1 MGNKRIKIRIIFI
14 GSVVTLLLLTVLTRL
29 FWIQTVEADWLV
41 KEAESLWSREKTIE
55 PKRGTIYDRNGEV
68 LAYSGTAYRVIAKL
82 KPLSKND
89 QYYVKN
95 PVEVAAL
102 LSPVLDV
109 SRERLITQLTRE
121 NVMQVELPRGGWKVD
136 EDTAEKIREMEIPGI
151 VLSKTNRRYYPNGAF
166 ASHVLGYYDMDG
178 RAVLGV
184 EQLYD
189 ELLSGKE
196 GSYQFLKDGA
206 GYQLPDGLE
215 SIIPSEDGKD
225 VYLTIDK
232 HIQGYVEDA
241 LNEAEEKYH
250 PKKMSVVVA
259 DPNTG
264 EILALANRPHFN
276 PYKYWDIEDYQVQ
289 INHAVSS
296 VFEPGSTFKIV
307 TLAAAIEEGMF
318 HPNETYQSGKYR
330 IGPNTIRDHNNG
342 KGWGEITFLEGVQKS
357 SNVAFVIL
365 GYERLKKEKLF
376 EYINRFGFGQPT
388 GVGLPNEASGV
399 MRNVNQAYPIEVA
412 TTTFGQGVGV
422 TALQQV
428 AAVSAVAN
436 GGLLMKPYIVKA
448 ISDQHS
454 GEITQTFEPQEIR
467 RVISESTSQQARNIL
482 ETVVTDGTGSLYHIN
497 GYRIAGKT
505 GTAQKPKSDGRG
517 YEEGKYIYSFIGFA
531 PTDRPEL
538 LVYVV
543 VDDPDVD
550 YIYAGAQLTSSI
562 FKSIAS
568 NTFKYLKMGPE
579 MSGESIKV
587 EEEAKF
593 KVPELVGYAVETSS
607 QKVLNE
613 GGNPRVIGEGTKV
626 IRQYPEPGTFME
638 RGGTVYLLTQ
648 KTDRVTV
655 PDFKGMSLRE
665 ALEYAML
672 LDISIDFAGKG
683 YVVEQSIEPGIPL
696 QENDTVLLRLQPYL
710 SDRINET
717 TEPLD

>member
-1 MGNKRIKIRIIFI
+1 MGNKRVKVRIIFI
-14 GSVVTLLLLTVLTRL
+14 GSIVTLLLMAVLTRL
-29 FWIQTVEADWLV
+29 FWIQSAQADWLV
-41 KEAESLWSREKTIE
+41 KEAESLWSRQKTIE

-82 KPLSKND
+82 RPLSKND
-89 QYYVKN
+89 HYYVKN
-95 PVEVAAL
+95 PVEVASL

-109 SRERLITQLTRE
+109 SRERLISQLTRE

-136 EDTAEKIREMEIPGI
+136 EETADKIREMEIPGI
-151 VLSKTNRRYYPNGAF
+151 VLSKTTRRYYPNGAF

-184 EQLYD
+184 EQQYN

-250 PKKMSVVVA
+250 PQKMSVLVA

-276 PYKYWDIEDYQVQ
+276 PYKYWDIENYQVQ

-307 TLAAAIEEGMF
+307 TLAAAIEEGLF
-318 HPNETYQSGKYR
+318 HPNETYQSGKYK

-388 GVGLPNEASGV
+388 KVGLPNEASGV

-422 TALQQV
+422 TAIQQV

-448 ISDQHS
+448 IADQHS
-454 GEITQTFEPQEIR
+454 GEFTQEFEPQEIR
-467 RVISESTSQQARNIL
+467 RVISESTSLKARNIL
-482 ETVVTDGTGSLYHIN
+482 ETVVTEGTGSLYHME

-517 YEEGKYIYSFIGFA
+517 YEEGNYIYSFIGFA
-531 PTDRPEL
+531 PTDQPEL

-543 VDDPDVD
+543 VDDPDVE
-550 YIYAGAQLTSSI
+550 YYAGAQMTSSI

-568 NTFKYLKMGPE
+568 KTFKYLKMGPE
-579 MSGESIKV
+579 AAAETVIAR
-587 EEEAKF
+587 EEVKI
-593 KVPELVGYAVETSS
+593 KVPELVGYSVETSS
-607 QKVLNE
+607 QKVLIE
-613 GGNPRVIGEGTKV
+613 GGNPRVIGEGIKV
-626 IRQYPEPGTFME
+626 IRQFPEPGTLME
-638 RGGTVYLLTQ
+638 KGGTVYLLTQ

-672 LDISIDFAGKG
+672 LDIPIVFEGEG
-683 YVVEQSIEPGIPL
+683 YVAEQSIQPGVPIK
-696 QENDTVLLRLQPYL
+696 ENDRLLLRLQPYPPDL
-710 SDRINET
+710 KNVT
-717 TEPLD
+717 TEPSD